1 MKDLESLTVGQILE
15 RAAEQSPDK
24 IGVVDGDRRQ
34 TYKELNTM
42 ANALAVS
49 LAEIGFDKG
58 DRVAIYM
65 KNSLEF
71 VVAFYALQ
79 KLGIIVVWINAIYR
93 LHEAW

>member
-1 MKDLESLTVGQILE
+1 MLDNKMKNLDSLTVGQVLE
-15 RAAEQSPDK
+15 IGAAESPDK
-24 IGVVDGDRRQ
+24 VAIIDGDLRK
-34 TYKELNTM
+34 TYAELNSM

-49 LAEIGFDKG
+49 LAEIGFEKG

-79 KLGIIVVWINAIYR
+79 KLGVIVV
-93 LHEAW
+93 